1 MPDIVVNL
9 GERSYTI
16 HARAGVLREAG
27 SCLTAAGLEGLP
39 LFIVTD
45 KNVAAALP
53 AALDALRKVPCPRS
67 TVVVIEPG
75 EESKSMAGFSALMDQ
90 LAAFEDGDGVVVIA
104 LGGGVV
110 GDLTGFVAA
119 CYKRGTPWVQ
129 VPTTLLSQVDA
140 SVGGKTAINHPT
152 AKNLIGAFHQP
163 RAVLADLD
171 VLTTLPVRELRSG
184 LAEVIKHG
192 VIADSAFFERIEGSL
207 SAALPLDSRVLEDYV
222 ATSCVIKGAVVEA
235 DEKDTS
241 GRRAALNYGHTF
253 GHAIELAAHFRYAH
267 GEAIAIG
274 MACAGDL
281 AVRMELLKQ
290 ADANRIEA
298 VLENAGLP
306 TRATG
311 LSGRDVMAAM
321 QLDKKFL
328 RGSNR
333 FVLAREIGRV
343 ELHRDVPEGLVLE
356 VLQKRLA

>member
-1 MPDIVVNL
+1 MPDILVNL

-16 HARAGVLREAG
+16 HARSGVLQDAV
-27 SCLTAAGLEGLP
+27 SCLGAAGLEGLP

-53 AALDALRKVPCPRS
+53 SALDTLLKIPSPRS
-67 TVVVIEPG
+67 TVVIIEPG
-75 EESKSMAGFSALMDQ
+75 EESKSMAGFSDVMDR
-90 LAAFEDGDGVVVIA
+90 LAAFEDGDSVVVMA

-140 SVGGKTAINHPT
+140 SVGGKCAINHPT

-171 VLTTLPVRELRSG
+171 VLKTLPVRELRSG

-192 VIADSAFFERIEGSL
+192 VISDSAFFERIERSL
-207 SAALPLDSRVLEDYV
+207 PAALNLDSKALEDYV
-222 ATSCVIKGAVVEA
+222 ATSCRIKGAVVTE
-235 DEKDTS
+235 DERDTS

-281 AVRMELLKQ
+281 AVRMGLLKQ
-290 ADANRIEA
+290 AEASRIEA
-298 VLENAGLP
+298 ALERAGLP
-306 TRATG
+306 TRATD
-311 LSGRDVMAAM
+311 LSVPSVMAAM

-343 ELHRDVPEGLVLE
+343 ELHRNVPEALLLDT
-356 VLQKRLA
+356 LQGRL